1 VKGRKPILKEIAG
14 GLAGVPRAPDH
25 LSQVAAE
32 EWERVAPDL
41 VKRQILHET
50 ALSTLVGYCQ
60 AVAGARK
67 ADESIAKYGLLIDTP
82 AGPKANP
89 AVRMQTQY
97 LEIARRH
104 AVELG
109 ITPSARSRKG
119 LGGKEGDG
127 EQDDVSALGV

>member
-1 VKGRKPILKEIAG
+1 MKGRKPILKEIAG
-14 GLAGVPRAPDH
+14 GLAGVPRAPEH
-25 LSQVAAE
+25 LSDVAAE
-32 EWERVAPDL
+32 EWRRVAPDL
-41 VKRQILHET
+41 VARKILHDT
-50 ALSTLVGYCQ
+50 ALSTLAGYCM

-67 ADESIAKYGLLIDTP
+67 ADESIAKYGMLIDTP

-89 AVRMQTQY
+89 AVRMATQF

-119 LGGKEGDG
+119 LGEKGGADD
-127 EQDDVSALGV
+127 QDDVSQLGV